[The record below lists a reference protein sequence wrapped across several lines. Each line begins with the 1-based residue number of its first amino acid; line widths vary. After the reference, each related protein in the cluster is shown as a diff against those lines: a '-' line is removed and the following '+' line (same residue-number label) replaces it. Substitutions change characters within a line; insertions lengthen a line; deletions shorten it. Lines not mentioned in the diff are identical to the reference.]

1 MTGKEQ
7 RNQLLFI
14 DPRHLGRY
22 GVTFILLIYTAIV
35 SFPFF
40 WTVANS
46 FRPGPEILLQPYK
59 FPIPG
64 TLQNYVN
71 VFTNPTLSFPVFFKN
86 SAIVTAGA
94 IVLAMLVN
102 SMAAYGFARLRYRF
116 PGRETLYSLI
126 FLSIMFPPQI
136 TLLALFQLL
145 VRYKLYNTLWSLILV
160 YAVMSMPMN
169 IFILRTFFMQIP
181 RDLEDAALIDGASDR
196 QLFWRVMFPIARPA
210 IFTTV
215 MLNFVN
221 FWNEFLY
228 AVTYINSPKLRT
240 LPLAVMFFVGE
251 AYLDVGMLAAA
262 MVVSVL
268 PLILVYIFISEWFIQ
283 GMTVGAV
290 KG

>member
-1 MTGKEQ
+1 MSTQEQ
-7 RNQLLFI
+7 RNQLPFI
-14 DPRHLGRY
+14 NPRHLGRY
-22 GVTFILLIYTAIV
+22 GVTFILLIYTAVV

-46 FRPGPEILLQPYK
+46 FRPAPEILLQPYA

-64 TLQNYVN
+64 TLHNYIN
-71 VFTNPTLSFPVFFKN
+71 VLTNPTLSFPRFFRN
-86 SAIVTAGA
+86 STIVTAAA
-94 IVLAMLVN
+94 IALAMLVN
-102 SMAAYGFARLRYRF
+102 SMAAYAFARLRYRF

-126 FLSIMFPPQI
+126 FLSFMFPPQI
-136 TLLALFQLL
+136 TLLSLFLLL
-145 VRYKLYNTLWSLILV
+145 VRYRLYNTLISLILV

-210 IFTTV
+210 ILTTV

-228 AVTYINSPKLRT
+228 AVTYINNPKLRT

-251 AYLDVGMLAAA
+251 AYLDMGMLAAA

>member
-1 MTGKEQ
+1 MTAHRQK
-7 RNQLLFI
+7 NQLLLV
-14 DPRHLGRY
+14 DPRRLGRY
-22 GVTFILLIYTAIV
+22 GMTFILLVYTGIV

-46 FRPGPEILLQPYK
+46 FRPTPEILAQPYA

-64 TLQNYVN
+64 TLHNYIN
-71 VFTNPTLSFPVFFKN
+71 VFTNPTLSFPRFFLN
-86 SAIVTAGA
+86 STIVTACA
-94 IVLAMLVN
+94 IALAMVVN
-102 SMAAYGFARLRYRF
+102 SMAAYAFARLRYRF

-126 FLSIMFPPQI
+126 FLSFMFPPQI
-136 TLLALFQLL
+136 TLLSLFLLL
-145 VRYKLYNTLWSLILV
+145 VRYGLYNTLASLILV
-160 YAVMSMPMN
+160 YVVMSMPMN
-169 IFILRTFFMQIP
+169 IFILRSFFIQIP

-196 QLFWRVMFPIARPA
+196 QLFWTVMFPMARPA

-228 AVTYINSPKLRT
+228 AVTYINNPKLRT

-251 AYLDVGMLAAA
+251 SLLDVGMLAAA

-283 GMTVGAV
+283 GMTVGAI

>member
-1 MTGKEQ
+1 MSAQEQ
-7 RNQLLFI
+7 KSRLLFI
-14 DPRHLGRY
+14 DPRRLGRY
-22 GVTFILLIYTAIV
+22 GMTFILLTYTAVI

-46 FRPGPEILLQPYK
+46 FRPAPEILLEPYGL
-59 FPIPG
+59 PIPG
-64 TLQNYVN
+64 TLHNYIN
-71 VFTNPTLSFPVFFKN
+71 VFTNPTLNFPRFFLN
-86 SAIVTAGA
+86 STIVTAGA
-94 IVLAMLVN
+94 IALSTLVN
-102 SMAAYGFARLRYRF
+102 SMAAYGFARLRYKF

-126 FLSIMFPPQI
+126 FLSFMFPPQI
-136 TLLALFQLL
+136 TLLSLFLLL
-145 VRYKLYNTLWSLILV
+145 VRYNLYNTLASLILV

-181 RDLEDAALIDGASDR
+181 RDLEDAALIDGATDR
-196 QLFWRVMFPIARPA
+196 QLFWRVMFPMARPA
-210 IFTTV
+210 ILTTV

-228 AVTYINSPKLRT
+228 AVTYINNPKLRT
-240 LPLAVMFFVGE
+240 LPLAVMFFMGE
-251 AYLDVGMLAAA
+251 SKLDVGMLAAA

>member
-1 MTGKEQ
+1 MSAQ
-7 RNQLLFI
+7 RQKNQLLAI
-14 DPRHLGRY
+14 NPRHLGRY
-22 GVTFILLIYTAIV
+22 GITFILLIYTAIA

-46 FRPGPEILLQPYK
+46 FRPAPEILVQPYA

-64 TLQNYVN
+64 TLHNYIN
-71 VFTNPTLSFPVFFKN
+71 VFTNPTLSFPLFFRN
-86 SAIVTAGA
+86 SFVVTASAIA
-94 IVLAMLVN
+94 LAMLVN

-116 PGRETLYSLI
+116 PGREALYSLI
-126 FLSIMFPPQI
+126 FLSFMFPPQI
-136 TLLALFQLL
+136 TLLSLFQLL

-160 YAVMSMPMN
+160 YVVMSMPMN
-169 IFILRTFFMQIP
+169 IFILRTFFVQIP
-181 RDLEDAALIDGASDR
+181 RDLEDAALIDGASDH

-228 AVTYINSPKLRT
+228 AVTYINNPKLRT

-251 AYLDVGMLAAA
+251 AYLDMGMLAAA

-283 GMTVGAV
+283 GMTIGAV

>member
-1 MTGKEQ
+1 MSAQKQ
-7 RNQLLFI
+7 RNQLLVI
-14 DPRHLGRY
+14 NPRHFGRY
-22 GVTFILLIYTAIV
+22 GITFILLIYTAV
-35 SFPFF
+35 ASFPFF

-46 FRPGPEILLQPYK
+46 FRPAPEILVQPYA

-64 TLQNYVN
+64 TLHNYIN
-71 VFTNPTLSFPVFFKN
+71 VFTNPTLSFPLFFRN
-86 SAIVTAGA
+86 SIIVTAAA
-94 IVLAMLVN
+94 IALAMLVN
-102 SMAAYGFARLRYRF
+102 SMAAYAFARLRYRF
-116 PGRETLYSLI
+116 PGREALYSLI
-126 FLSIMFPPQI
+126 FLSFMFPPQI
-136 TLLALFQLL
+136 TLLSLFQLL

-160 YAVMSMPMN
+160 YVVMSMPMN
-169 IFILRTFFMQIP
+169 IFILRTFFVQIP
-181 RDLEDAALIDGASDR
+181 RDLEDAALIDGASDH
-196 QLFWRVMFPIARPA
+196 QLFWRVMFPMARPA

-228 AVTYINSPKLRT
+228 AVTYINNPKLRT

-251 AYLDVGMLAAA
+251 AYLDMGMLAAA

>member
-1 MTGKEQ
+1 MTAHSQK
-7 RNQLLFI
+7 NQLLLI
-14 DPRHLGRY
+14 DPRRLRRY
-22 GVTFILLIYTAIV
+22 GVTFILLIYTGIV

-46 FRPGPEILLQPYK
+46 FRPTPEILLEPYG

-64 TLQNYVN
+64 TLHNYIN
-71 VFTNPTLSFPVFFKN
+71 VFTNPTLSFPRFFLN
-86 SAIVTAGA
+86 STIVTAGA
-94 IVLAMLVN
+94 LALATLVN
-102 SMAAYGFARLRYRF
+102 SMAAYAFARLRYRF

-126 FLSIMFPPQI
+126 FLSFMFPPQI
-136 TLLALFQLL
+136 TLLSLFLLL
-145 VRYKLYNTLWSLILV
+145 VRYKLYNTLASLILV

-210 IFTTV
+210 ILTTV

-228 AVTYINSPKLRT
+228 AVTYINNPKLRT
-240 LPLAVMFFVGE
+240 LPLAVMFFIGE
-251 AYLDVGMLAAA
+251 AYLDVGMLAAV
-262 MVVSVL
+262 MVVSML
-268 PLILVYIFISEWFIQ
+268 PLILVYIFVSEWFIQ
-283 GMTVGAV
+283 GMTAGAV

>member
-1 MTGKEQ
+1 MSAQEQ
-7 RNQLLFI
+7 KSQSFVIN
-14 DPRHLGRY
+14 PRHLGRY
-22 GVTFILLIYTAIV
+22 GVTAILLIYTAIV
-35 SFPFF
+35 TFPFF

-46 FRPGPEILLQPYK
+46 FRPGPEILVQPYAI
-59 FPIPG
+59 PIPG
-64 TLQNYVN
+64 TLRNFVD
-71 VFTNPTLSFPVFFKN
+71 VFTNPTLSFPLYFRN
-86 SAIVTAGA
+86 SIIVTAGA

-102 SMAAYGFARLRYRF
+102 SMAAYGFARMRYKF
-116 PGRETLYSLI
+116 PGREALYTLI

-145 VRYKLYNTLWSLILV
+145 VQYNLYNTLWSLILV

-169 IFILRTFFMQIP
+169 IFILRTFFVQIP
-181 RDLEDAALIDGASDR
+181 RDLEDAALMDGASDH

-210 IFTTV
+210 ILTTV

-228 AVTYINSPKLRT
+228 AVTYINNPKLRT

-262 MVVSVL
+262 MVVSTL
-268 PLILVYIFISEWFIQ
+268 PVILVYIFISEWFIQ
-283 GMTVGAV
+283 GMTVGAI